1 MTTFDL
7 AETKTTYER
16 KEDDPKNDDLKN
28 EYGPSELRWSKNK
41 ETPKKYDGSK
51 NEEND

>member
-16 KEDDPKNDDLKN
+16 KEDDPKNEDYPKDEDDLKN

-41 ETPKKYDGSK
+41 ETPKK
-51 NEEND
+51 